1 MDLIYMDENRI
12 ERGIL
17 LNYNFDMDI
26 GKDDDFEISVG
37 IYNNTLKYNYMVYIE
52 GTEYGGIVDNIK
64 SDTRNFKIY
73 YSGRTWRGILNSKI
87 IRPLPG
93 DDYYVVS
100 GDANS
105 IISEMI
111 AYLGLEGLFEAD
123 TNLSGINVSSYSF
136 NRYVSLLS
144 GLNAML
150 ATKNARLKLRY
161 IDKRVLISAEEVE
174 DKSDEIEISGDSKI
188 SFVAED
194 RKNQVNHL
202 ICLGQGD
209 LADRQVI
216 DLYVQEDG
224 TIGPHQYYF
233 GLDEVVDTYDYSSA
247 ESLEELEKG
256 GVERLIEL
264 MNSKTID
271 VNIENMELE
280 LGDIIGGREEITGI
294 AISRPVTQKI
304 VRIKNKIMKIEY
316 KVGD

>member
-37 IYNNTLKYNYMVYIE
+37 IDNNTLKHNYMVYIE

-111 AYLGLEGLFEAD
+111 AYLGLEGLFQAD

-144 GLNAML
+144 GLNSML

-161 IDKRVLISAEEVE
+161 VDKRIIVTAEKIE

-188 SFVAED
+188 SFIAED

-224 TIGPHQYYF
+224 TIGPNQYYF
-233 GLDEVVDTYDYSSA
+233 GLDEVVDIYDYSSA

-256 GVERLIEL
+256 GIERLKEL
-264 MNSKTID
+264 MDSKTID
-271 VNIENMELE
+271 VNIEDMELE

-304 VRIKNKIMKIEY
+304 VRIKNNIMKIEY